1 MEILSMRIAIDDIEM
16 EIVGSFKEE
25 DREEVITILM
35 YYDFYTMYIENS
47 TQRAEARSINYEK
60 ELRLQELG
68 IESFKKIGLKK

>member
-25 DREEVITILM
+25 DREEVINILM

-47 TQRAEARSINYEK
+47 TQRSEARAINYEK

-68 IESFKKIGLKK
+68 IKSFKKIGLKK